1 VCPQPGRHRTSDL
14 SRRAD
19 HPSRQGRLRPVSD
32 FIGSV
37 LEILDLATGHRQV
50 VYRSETPFEA
60 PNWTTD
66 GAALIYNRSGRG
78 EGWGGLYR
86 FDLATR
92 QSTPIDTGVAS
103 RNNNDHV
110 LSFDGRMLGLSDQS
124 QASGGRSTI
133 YTVPVAGGTPRRIT
147 TQSPSTCTA
156 GRPTAGRSSSPAGAT
171 TSSTSIALP
180 RTAAAGKKG

>member
-1 VCPQPGRHRTSDL
+1 GVTERAIFRDGRII
-14 SRRAD
+14 
-19 HPSRQGRLRPVSD
+19 RPVKDGFVPYRD

-37 LEILDLATGHRQV
+37 LEILDLATGHSMV

-60 PNWTTD
+60 PNWMTD

-110 LSFDGRMLGLSDQS
+110 LSFDGRMMGVSHQS
-124 QASGGRSTI
+124 QPSG
-133 YTVPVAGGTPRRIT
+133 
-147 TQSPSTCTA
+147 
-156 GRPTAGRSSSPAGAT
+156 
-171 TSSTSIALP
+171 
-180 RTAAAGKKG
+180 